1 MIMTRNGLTTL
12 VLALSWGLAA
22 CESPRQQAV
31 VDPELESIQADY
43 IIFGNTH
50 YLTRQG
56 IREALIVADTAYFFN
71 DSTVVLLRG
80 NVTLTTYHEEL
91 GTEKAVVKSDRGR
104 LDTGDNSMVAQGN
117 AVLLI
122 ADGERRIESSELNY
136 SPEHDRIW
144 SDLATVMY
152 EGQSIVEGSG
162 FDADLNFD
170 QVRVRNAR
178 TRGGTVRL

>member
-1 MIMTRNGLTTL
+1 MTMTYNRLLIIG
-12 VLALSWGLAA
+12 LALSGGVAG
-22 CESPRQQAV
+22 CESPRPEAV
-31 VDPELESIQADY
+31 VDPELASIQADY

-56 IREALIVADTAYFFN
+56 IREALVVADTAYFFN

-80 NVTLTTYHEEL
+80 NVTLTAYHQDL
-91 GTEKAVVKSDRGR
+91 GTEKAVVTSDRGR
-104 LDTGDNSMVAQGN
+104 LNTNDNSMIARGN

-122 ADGERRIESSELNY
+122 QDGERRIESSELNY
-136 SPEHDRIW
+136 APDHDRIW
-144 SDLATVMY
+144 SDSATVMY

-178 TRGGTVRL
+178 TRGGTVRF

>member
-1 MIMTRNGLTTL
+1 MSGTKLPVM
-12 VLALSWGLAA
+12 VFALLSGVAA

-31 VDPELESIQADY
+31 VDPKLASIEADY

-56 IREALIVADTAYFFN
+56 IREALVVADTAYFFN

-80 NVTLTTYHEEL
+80 NVTLTAYHEDL
-91 GTEKAVVKSDRGR
+91 GTEKAVVTSDRGR
-104 LDTGDNSMVAQGN
+104 LNTNDNSMIAQGS

-122 ADGERRIESSELNY
+122 ANGERRIESSELNY
-136 SPEHDRIW
+136 HPDRDRIW
-144 SDLATVMY
+144 SDSATVMY
-152 EGQSIVEGSG
+152 EGQSIVEGNG

-170 QVRVRNAR
+170 QVLVRNAR
-178 TRGGTVRL
+178 TRGGTVRF